1 MKMTDL
7 KHLMQTIAAPIKEL
21 RVRMTTVERAVSTR
35 TTELEREVA
44 ALKKRDEL
52 TQSRLALLEA
62 KTD

>member
-1 MKMTDL
+1 MKMDDL
-7 KHLMQTIAAPIKEL
+7 KHLMEVIAAPIKEL
-21 RVRMTTVERAVSTR
+21 RVRMTTAEHVIGTR
-35 TTELEREVA
+35 TTDLEREVA